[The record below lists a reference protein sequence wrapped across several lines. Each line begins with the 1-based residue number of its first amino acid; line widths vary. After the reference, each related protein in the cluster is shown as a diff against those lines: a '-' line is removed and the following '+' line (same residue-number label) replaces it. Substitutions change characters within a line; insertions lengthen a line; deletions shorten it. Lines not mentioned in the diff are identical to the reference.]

1 MRIAYLNSF
10 ESYIVLEKLCVYTY
24 RHIHTHT
31 RIYILEKREILNN
44 PRPSGFILVR
54 GLWHS
59 DSEGEPRGAANAIV
73 FSNVQNKE

>member
-1 MRIAYLNSF
+1 MQNENRIF
-10 ESYIVLEKLCVYTY
+10 ELIQIIYF
-24 RHIHTHT
+24 T
-31 RIYILEKREILNN
+31 RKAMSIYIYIYIGKREILYN